1 MNDSDG
7 ASAGSNTG
15 DPGNDGDNAGNP
27 GGEIGSN
34 TRYPG
39 SGAGDN
45 AGNPG
50 GEIGSNTRYP
60 GSDAGGN
67 TGNSGG
73 DIGGNTGNP
82 GGVGSNTGGPGG
94 NAGNDTGDRR
104 TKTYLTAGGIAIT
117 RTARTETRGDA
128 IASLAGALDEGLGVL
143 LTSSFEYPGRYT
155 RWDIGFCDPALAF
168 TGRQRGFEVRACN
181 ERGAVLLPAV
191 AAALEGCDAVAA
203 LEAGERT
210 ITGTVRAS
218 GEWFPEE
225 LRSKQPTL
233 FSVVRALI
241 DLFRSPEDAHLG
253 LYGAFGYELAF
264 QFDPIRLAMPRDG
277 NERNLVLFLPD
288 DVLVVDHRRE
298 TATRY
303 LYEFEV
309 ADGSTAGLAR
319 TGRSIAGLPRTG
331 RSTAGLARTG
341 RRTAGL
347 PRTGSRTPYAPA
359 GAVDRECDHAPGEYA
374 ATVREAIE
382 AFRRGDLFEV
392 VPGQTFFEPCPAPPS
407 ELYRRLKERN
417 PAPYGALMHLGERE
431 YLVAASPE
439 MYVRVEGRR
448 IETCPISG
456 TIARGAN
463 AIGDARQIRA
473 LLNSEKEESEL
484 TMCTD
489 VDRNDK
495 SRVCEAESVRVI
507 GRRQIEMYSRL
518 IHTVDHVEGRLR
530 EGYDALDGFL
540 AHTWAVTVTGAPKQ
554 HAIQFIEDHERS
566 PRRWYGGA
574 IGFLGFDG
582 NMNTG
587 LTLRTVRVK
596 DGVAEVRAGATLLF
610 GSDPEGEEAETRL
623 KASALLDAIRRG
635 DRAPGPGG
643 EAASGTEAASR
654 TEAAP
659 RSEAAL
665 RTEAGADRPGAGR
678 RVMMIDHE
686 DSFVHTLA
694 GYFRR
699 TGAEVATYR
708 AGFPRRRIAEERP
721 DLVLLSPGPGRP
733 EDFGVGETIG
743 AALSAGIPLFG
754 VCLGLQGIVEYHGGR
769 LSVLPAPMHGK
780 PSMVNVRG
788 GRLFDGLPERF
799 EGGRYHSLYA
809 DRDTF
814 PDALEITA
822 ESDEG
827 IVMAVE
833 HPELPVAAVQFHPES
848 ILTLDGDAG
857 FAVVTNVMR
866 GLGE

>member
-1 MNDSDG
+1 MNDIQST
-7 ASAGSNTG
+7 AYTS
-15 DPGNDGDNAGNP
+15 
-27 GGEIGSN
+27 
-34 TRYPG
+34 
-39 SGAGDN
+39 
-45 AGNPG
+45 
-50 GEIGSNTRYP
+50 
-60 GSDAGGN
+60 
-67 TGNSGG
+67 
-73 DIGGNTGNP
+73 
-82 GGVGSNTGGPGG
+82 
-94 NAGNDTGDRR
+94 
-104 TKTYLTAGGIAIT
+104 AGGIAIT
-117 RTARTETRGDA
+117 RTNRVEPREGA
-128 IASLAGALDEGLGVL
+128 IAELADALDERLGVL

-155 RWDIGFCDPALAF
+155 RWDIGFCDPVLSF

-181 ERGAVLLPAV
+181 ERGVVLIPAV
-191 AAALEGCDAVAA
+191 ASALERCDAIADVETGSHAVI
-203 LEAGERT
+203 GMVRT
-210 ITGTVRAS
+210 S
-218 GEWFPEE
+218 DEWFPEE

-241 DLFRSPEDAHLG
+241 DLFRSPDDTHLG
-253 LYGAFGYELAF
+253 FYGAFGYELAF
-264 QFDPIRLAMPRDG
+264 QFDPIRLSMPRDG
-277 NERNLVLFLPD
+277 SDRNLVLFLPD
-288 DVLVVDHRRE
+288 DILVVDHRRQV
-298 TATRY
+298 ATRY
-303 LYEFEV
+303 RYEFEV
-309 ADGSTAGLAR
+309 GDRRTHGLAR
-319 TGRSIAGLPRTG
+319 TGSRAPYV
-331 RSTAGLARTG
+331 AAR
-341 RRTAGL
+341 
-347 PRTGSRTPYAPA
+347 
-359 GAVDRECDHAPGEYA
+359 AVERECDHAPGEYA
-374 ATVREAIE
+374 ATVRDAIG

-392 VPGQTFFEPCPAPPS
+392 VPGQMFFEPCAASPS
-407 ELYRRLKERN
+407 VLYERLKERN
-417 PAPYGALMHLGERE
+417 PAPYGALMNLGERE

-463 AIGDARQIRA
+463 AIGDARQIRE

-495 SRVCEAESVRVI
+495 SRVCDAQSVQVI

-610 GSDPEGEEAETRL
+610 GSDPEREEAETRL
-623 KASALLDAIRRG
+623 KASALIDAIRRG
-635 DRAPGPGG
+635 DSTP
-643 EAASGTEAASR
+643 E
-654 TEAAP
+654 P
-659 RSEAAL
+659 RVETS
-665 RTEAGADRPGAGR
+665 ADRPGDGR
-678 RVMMIDHE
+678 RVMMVDHE

-699 TGAEVATYR
+699 TGAEVITYR
-708 AGFPRRRIAEERP
+708 AGFPRRLIAEERP

-754 VCLGLQGIVEYHGGR
+754 VCLGLQGLVEYYGGR
-769 LSVLPAPMHGK
+769 LSVLPAPMHGE

-788 GRLFDGLPERF
+788 GRLFEGLPERF

-809 DRDTF
+809 DRGTF
-814 PDALEITA
+814 PEALEITA
-822 ESDEG
+822 ESDDG

-833 HPELPVAAVQFHPES
+833 HPDLPVAAVQFHPES
-848 ILTLDGDAG
+848 ILTLDEDAG
-857 FAVVTNVMR
+857 MAVVMNVMR
-866 GLGE
+866 GLGR

>member
-1 MNDSDG
+1 MNDSQ
-7 ASAGSNTG
+7 A
-15 DPGNDGDNAGNP
+15 
-27 GGEIGSN
+27 
-34 TRYPG
+34 
-39 SGAGDN
+39 
-45 AGNPG
+45 
-50 GEIGSNTRYP
+50 
-60 GSDAGGN
+60 
-67 TGNSGG
+67 
-73 DIGGNTGNP
+73 
-82 GGVGSNTGGPGG
+82 
-94 NAGNDTGDRR
+94 
-104 TKTYLTAGGIAIT
+104 KTYLSAGGIAIT
-117 RTARTETRGDA
+117 RTARLEAREDA
-128 IASLAGALDEGLGVL
+128 IASLVGTLDERLGVL

-155 RWDIGFCDPALAF
+155 RWDIGFCDPALSF
-168 TGRQRGFEVRACN
+168 TGRQRGFEIRACN

-191 AAALEGCDAVAA
+191 ASALESCDAVAT
-203 LEAGERT
+203 LETDAHT
-210 ITGTVRAS
+210 VTGTVRLS
-218 GEWFPEE
+218 EEWFPEE

-233 FSVVRALI
+233 FSVLRALI
-241 DLFRSPEDAHLG
+241 DLFRSPEDGHLG
-253 LYGAFGYELAF
+253 FYGAFGYELAF
-264 QFDPIRLAMPRDG
+264 QFDPIRLAMLRDES
-277 NERNLVLFLPD
+277 ERNLVLFLPD
-288 DVLVVDHRRE
+288 DILVVDHRRE
-298 TATRY
+298 VATRY
-303 LYEFEV
+303 RYEFE
-309 ADGSTAGLAR
+309 AGGRRTDGLAR
-319 TGRSIAGLPRTG
+319 I
-331 RSTAGLARTG
+331 
-341 RRTAGL
+341 
-347 PRTGSRTPYAPA
+347 GSRTPYVAA
-359 GAVDRECDHAPGEYA
+359 GAVERDCDHASGEYA

-392 VPGQTFFEPCPAPPS
+392 VPGQTFFEPCATPPS
-407 ELYRRLKERN
+407 VLYQRLRERN
-417 PAPYGALMHLGERE
+417 PAPYGALMNLGEQE

-495 SRVCEAESVRVI
+495 SRVCEAESVQVI

-596 DGVAEVRAGATLLF
+596 EGVAEVRAGATLLF
-610 GSDPEGEEAETRL
+610 GSDPDGEEAETRL

-635 DRAPGPGG
+635 DHAPG
-643 EAASGTEAASR
+643 SR
-654 TEAAP
+654 RVET
-659 RSEAAL
+659 
-665 RTEAGADRPGAGR
+665 GADRPGAGR
-678 RVMMIDHE
+678 RVMMVDHD

-699 TGAEVATYR
+699 TGAAVVTYR
-708 AGFPRRRIAEERP
+708 AGFPRGRIAEERP

-733 EDFGVGETIG
+733 EDFGVGETID
-743 AALSAGIPLFG
+743 AALAVGIPLFG
-754 VCLGLQGIVEYHGGR
+754 VCLGLQGIVEYYGGR
-769 LSVLPAPMHGK
+769 LSVLPTPMHGK

-788 GRLFDGLPERF
+788 GRIFEGLPERF

-827 IVMAVE
+827 VVMAIE
-833 HPELPVAAVQFHPES
+833 HPGLPVAAVQFHPES
-848 ILTLDGDAG
+848 ILSLDDDAG
-857 FAVVTNVMR
+857 LAVVMNVVR
-866 GLGE
+866 GLG

>member
-1 MNDSDG
+1 MNDSH
-7 ASAGSNTG
+7 
-15 DPGNDGDNAGNP
+15 GNGH
-27 GGEIGSN
+27 
-34 TRYPG
+34 PG
-39 SGAGDN
+39 SGAG
-45 AGNPG
+45 
-50 GEIGSNTRYP
+50 NT
-60 GSDAGGN
+60 GGN
-67 TGNSGG
+67 IDKDTG
-73 DIGGNTGNP
+73 DIGNG
-82 GGVGSNTGGPGG
+82 
-94 NAGNDTGDRR
+94 AGDGR

-117 RTARTETRGDA
+117 CTARPETRDDA
-128 IASLAGALDEGLGVL
+128 IASLAGALDERLGVL

-155 RWDIGFCDPALAF
+155 RWDIGFCDPVLAF
-168 TGRQRGFEVRACN
+168 TGRRRGFEVRACN

-191 AAALEGCDAVAA
+191 AAALRGCDAVAA
-203 LEAGERT
+203 LEAGGRAV
-210 ITGTVRAS
+210 TGTVRAS
-218 GEWFPEE
+218 EEWFPEE
-225 LRSKQPTL
+225 LRSRQPTL

-241 DLFRSPEDAHLG
+241 DLFRSPEDTHLG

-264 QFDPIRLAMPRDG
+264 QFDPIRLAMPRDED
-277 NERNLVLFLPD
+277 ERNLVLFLPD

-298 TATRY
+298 TAMRY
-303 LYEFEV
+303 RYEFE
-309 ADGSTAGLAR
+309 AG
-319 TGRSIAGLPRTG
+319 
-331 RSTAGLARTG
+331 G

-347 PRTGSRTPYAPA
+347 PRTGSRTPYASA
-359 GAVDRECDHAPGEYA
+359 GAVERECDHAPGEYA
-374 ATVREAIE
+374 ATVRAAVE

-456 TIARGAN
+456 TIARGVN

-635 DRAPGPGG
+635 DRAPGP
-643 EAASGTEAASR
+643 R
-654 TEAAP
+654 VEAAP
-659 RSEAAL
+659 RV
-665 RTEAGADRPGAGR
+665 EAGADRPGEGR
-678 RVMMIDHE
+678 RVMMVDHE

-699 TGAEVATYR
+699 TGAEVITYR

-733 EDFGVGETIG
+733 EDFNVGETIG
-743 AALSAGIPLFG
+743 ATLSAGIPLFG

-769 LSVLPAPMHGK
+769 LSVLMSPMHGK

-809 DRDTF
+809 DRSTF
-814 PDALEITA
+814 PEALEITA

-827 IVMAVE
+827 VVMAVE

-848 ILTLDGDAG
+848 ILTLGDDAG
-857 FAVVTNVMR
+857 LAVVMNVMR
-866 GLGE
+866 GLGG

>member
-1 MNDSDG
+1 MSDSQ
-7 ASAGSNTG
+7 AG
-15 DPGNDGDNAGNP
+15 
-27 GGEIGSN
+27 
-34 TRYPG
+34 
-39 SGAGDN
+39 
-45 AGNPG
+45 
-50 GEIGSNTRYP
+50 
-60 GSDAGGN
+60 
-67 TGNSGG
+67 
-73 DIGGNTGNP
+73 
-82 GGVGSNTGGPGG
+82 
-94 NAGNDTGDRR
+94 
-104 TKTYLTAGGIAIT
+104 TYLSAGGIEIT
-117 RTARTETRGDA
+117 RTARPEPRADA
-128 IASLAGALDEGLGVL
+128 VDALAAALDERLGVL

-155 RWDIGFCDPALAF
+155 RWDIGFRDPALSF

-181 ERGAVLLPAV
+181 ERGAVLIPAV
-191 AAALEGCDAVAA
+191 ASALRGCDAVEA
-203 LEAGERT
+203 LEADAHT
-210 ITGTVRAS
+210 VTGMVRVS
-218 GEWFPEE
+218 DEWFPEE
-225 LRSKQPTL
+225 LRSRQPTL

-264 QFDPIRLAMPRDG
+264 QFDPIRLAMPRDET
-277 NERNLVLFLPD
+277 ERNLVLFLPD
-288 DVLVVDHRRE
+288 DILVVDHRRE

-303 LYEFEV
+303 RYEFE
-309 ADGSTAGLAR
+309 
-319 TGRSIAGLPRTG
+319 TG
-331 RSTAGLARTG
+331 G
-341 RRTAGL
+341 RRTDGL
-347 PRTGSRTPYAPA
+347 ARTGSRTPYAA
-359 GAVDRECDHAPGEYA
+359 GAVERECDHAPGEYA
-374 ATVREAIE
+374 ATVRDAIE

-392 VPGQTFFEPCPAPPS
+392 VPGQMFFEPCAVPPS
-407 ELYRRLKERN
+407 VLYRRLRERN

-456 TIARGAN
+456 TIARGAD
-463 AIGDARQIRA
+463 AIGDARQIRT

-495 SRVCEAESVRVI
+495 SRVCEADSVRVI

-540 AHTWAVTVTGAPKQ
+540 AHTWAVTVTGAPKR

-587 LTLRTVRVK
+587 LTLRTVRVG
-596 DGVAEVRAGATLLF
+596 DGVAEVRAGATLLY

-635 DRAPGPGG
+635 DGVPDPRV
-643 EAASGTEAASR
+643 EAA
-654 TEAAP
+654 
-659 RSEAAL
+659 
-665 RTEAGADRPGAGR
+665 ADRPGDGR
-678 RVMMIDHE
+678 RVIMVDHE

-699 TGAEVATYR
+699 TGAEVVTYR
-708 AGFPRRRIAEERP
+708 SGFPRRRIAGERP

-733 EDFGVGETIG
+733 EDFGVGETIDTTL
-743 AALSAGIPLFG
+743 AAGIPLFG
-754 VCLGLQGIVEYHGGR
+754 VCLGLQGIVEYYGGR

-788 GRLFDGLPERF
+788 GRLFDGLPGRF

-809 DRDTF
+809 DRGMF
-814 PDALEITA
+814 PDVLAVTA

-827 IVMAVE
+827 VVMAVE
-833 HPELPVAAVQFHPES
+833 HPERPVAAVQFHPES
-848 ILTLDGDAG
+848 ILTLDEDAG
-857 FAVVTNVMR
+857 MMVVMNVMR
-866 GLGE
+866 GLG

>member
-1 MNDSDG
+1 MNDSQ
-7 ASAGSNTG
+7 A
-15 DPGNDGDNAGNP
+15 
-27 GGEIGSN
+27 
-34 TRYPG
+34 
-39 SGAGDN
+39 
-45 AGNPG
+45 
-50 GEIGSNTRYP
+50 
-60 GSDAGGN
+60 
-67 TGNSGG
+67 
-73 DIGGNTGNP
+73 
-82 GGVGSNTGGPGG
+82 
-94 NAGNDTGDRR
+94 
-104 TKTYLTAGGIAIT
+104 KTYLSAGGVAIT
-117 RTARTETRGDA
+117 RTARLEAREDA
-128 IASLAGALDEGLGVL
+128 IASLVGTLDERLGVL

-155 RWDIGFCDPALAF
+155 RWDIGFCDPALSF
-168 TGRQRGFEVRACN
+168 TGRQRGFEIRACN

-191 AAALEGCDAVAA
+191 ASALESCDAVATLDA
-203 LEAGERT
+203 DAHT
-210 ITGTVRAS
+210 VTGTVRLS
-218 GEWFPEE
+218 EEWFPEE

-233 FSVVRALI
+233 FSVLRALI
-241 DLFRSPEDAHLG
+241 DLFRSPEDGHLG
-253 LYGAFGYELAF
+253 FYGAFGYELAF
-264 QFDPIRLAMPRDG
+264 QFDPIRLAMPRDES
-277 NERNLVLFLPD
+277 ERNLVLFLPD
-288 DVLVVDHRRE
+288 DILVVDHRRE
-298 TATRY
+298 VATRY
-303 LYEFEV
+303 RYEFE
-309 ADGSTAGLAR
+309 AG
-319 TGRSIAGLPRTG
+319 
-331 RSTAGLARTG
+331 G
-341 RRTAGL
+341 RRTDGL
-347 PRTGSRTPYAPA
+347 ARTGSRTPYVAA
-359 GAVDRECDHAPGEYA
+359 GAVERDCDHASGEYA

-392 VPGQTFFEPCPAPPS
+392 VPGQTFFEPCATPPS
-407 ELYRRLKERN
+407 VLYQRLRERN
-417 PAPYGALMHLGERE
+417 PAPYGALMNLGEQE

-495 SRVCEAESVRVI
+495 SRVCEAESVQVI

-596 DGVAEVRAGATLLF
+596 EGVAEVRAGATLLF
-610 GSDPEGEEAETRL
+610 GSDPDGEEAETRL

-635 DRAPGPGG
+635 DHAPGPRRV
-643 EAASGTEAASR
+643 ETD
-654 TEAAP
+654 
-659 RSEAAL
+659 
-665 RTEAGADRPGAGR
+665 ADRPGAGR
-678 RVMMIDHE
+678 RVMMVDHD

-699 TGAEVATYR
+699 TGAAVVTYR
-708 AGFPRRRIAEERP
+708 AGFPRGRIAEERP

-733 EDFGVGETIG
+733 EDFGVGETID
-743 AALSAGIPLFG
+743 AALAVGIPLFG
-754 VCLGLQGIVEYHGGR
+754 VCLGLQGIVEYYGGR

-780 PSMVNVRG
+780 ASMVNVRG
-788 GRLFDGLPERF
+788 GRIFEGLPGRF

-827 IVMAVE
+827 VVMAIE
-833 HPELPVAAVQFHPES
+833 HPRLPVAAVQFHPES
-848 ILTLDGDAG
+848 ILSLDDDAG
-857 FAVVTNVMR
+857 LAIVMNVMR
-866 GLGE
+866 GLG

>member
-1 MNDSDG
+1 MNDS
-7 ASAGSNTG
+7 
-15 DPGNDGDNAGNP
+15 
-27 GGEIGSN
+27 
-34 TRYPG
+34 
-39 SGAGDN
+39 
-45 AGNPG
+45 
-50 GEIGSNTRYP
+50 
-60 GSDAGGN
+60 
-67 TGNSGG
+67 NSR
-73 DIGGNTGNP
+73 
-82 GGVGSNTGGPGG
+82 
-94 NAGNDTGDRR
+94 A
-104 TKTYLTAGGIAIT
+104 YLSAGGIAIT
-117 RTARTETRGDA
+117 RTARPETRADA
-128 IASLAGALDEGLGVL
+128 LDALAASLDERLGVL

-155 RWDIGFCDPALAF
+155 RWDMGFCDPALSF

-181 ERGAVLLPAV
+181 GRGEVLIPAV
-191 AAALEGCDAVAA
+191 ASALGGCDAVET
-203 LEAGERT
+203 LETNAQAVA
-210 ITGTVRAS
+210 GTVRVS

-241 DLFRSPEDAHLG
+241 DLFRSPEDPHLG

-264 QFDPIRLAMPRDG
+264 QFDPIRLAMPRDET
-277 NERNLVLFLPD
+277 ERNLVLFLPD
-288 DVLVVDHRRE
+288 DILIVDHRRQI
-298 TATRY
+298 ATRY
-303 LYEFEV
+303 RYEFEV
-309 ADGSTAGLAR
+309 EGRRTDELAR
-319 TGRSIAGLPRTG
+319 TG
-331 RSTAGLARTG
+331 
-341 RRTAGL
+341 
-347 PRTGSRTPYAPA
+347 SRAPYV
-359 GAVDRECDHAPGEYA
+359 GAATVERECDHAPGEYA
-374 ATVREAIE
+374 ATVRDAIE

-407 ELYRRLKERN
+407 KLYRRLKERN

-456 TIARGAN
+456 TVARGTS

-495 SRVCEAESVRVI
+495 SRVCEADSVRVI

-540 AHTWAVTVTGAPKQ
+540 AHTWAVTVTGAPKH
-554 HAIQFIEDHERS
+554 HAIQFIEDHEHS
-566 PRRWYGGA
+566 PRPWYGGA

-610 GSDPEGEEAETRL
+610 GSDPDGEEAETRL
-623 KASALLDAIRRG
+623 KASALLDAIRR
-635 DRAPGPGG
+635 DDDAPGPRI
-643 EAASGTEAASR
+643 EEVAE
-654 TEAAP
+654 
-659 RSEAAL
+659 
-665 RTEAGADRPGAGR
+665 RPGDGR
-678 RVMMIDHE
+678 RVLMVDHE

-699 TGAEVATYR
+699 TGAEVITYR
-708 AGFPRRRIAEERP
+708 SGFPRRRIAEERP

-733 EDFGVGETIG
+733 KDFGVGETIG
-743 AALSAGIPLFG
+743 ATLAAGIPLFG
-754 VCLGLQGIVEYHGGR
+754 VCLGLQGIVEYYGGR
-769 LSVLPAPMHGK
+769 LSGLPTPMHGK
-780 PSMVNVRG
+780 PSVVNVRG
-788 GRLFDGLPERF
+788 GRLFEGLPPRF

-809 DRDTF
+809 DGGTF
-814 PDALEITA
+814 PDALAITA
-822 ESDEG
+822 ESDDG

-848 ILTLDGDAG
+848 ILTLDEDAG
-857 FAVVTNVMR
+857 MAVVMNVMR
-866 GLGE
+866 GLGR

>member
-1 MNDSDG
+1 MNDSQ
-7 ASAGSNTG
+7 A
-15 DPGNDGDNAGNP
+15 
-27 GGEIGSN
+27 
-34 TRYPG
+34 
-39 SGAGDN
+39 
-45 AGNPG
+45 
-50 GEIGSNTRYP
+50 
-60 GSDAGGN
+60 
-67 TGNSGG
+67 
-73 DIGGNTGNP
+73 
-82 GGVGSNTGGPGG
+82 
-94 NAGNDTGDRR
+94 
-104 TKTYLTAGGIAIT
+104 KTYLSAGGVAIT
-117 RTARTETRGDA
+117 RTARLEAREDA
-128 IASLAGALDEGLGVL
+128 IASLVGTLDERLGVL

-155 RWDIGFCDPALAF
+155 RWDIGFCDPALSF
-168 TGRQRGFEVRACN
+168 TGRQRGFEIRACN

-191 AAALEGCDAVAA
+191 ASALESCDAVATLDA
-203 LEAGERT
+203 DAHT
-210 ITGTVRAS
+210 VTGTVRLS
-218 GEWFPEE
+218 EEWFPEE

-233 FSVVRALI
+233 FSVLRALI
-241 DLFRSPEDAHLG
+241 DLFRSPEDGHLG
-253 LYGAFGYELAF
+253 FYGAFGYELAF
-264 QFDPIRLAMPRDG
+264 QFDPIRLAMPRDES
-277 NERNLVLFLPD
+277 ERNLVLFLPD
-288 DVLVVDHRRE
+288 DILVVDHRRE
-298 TATRY
+298 VATRY
-303 LYEFEV
+303 RYEFE
-309 ADGSTAGLAR
+309 AG
-319 TGRSIAGLPRTG
+319 
-331 RSTAGLARTG
+331 G
-341 RRTAGL
+341 RRTDGL
-347 PRTGSRTPYAPA
+347 ARTGSRTPYVAA
-359 GAVDRECDHAPGEYA
+359 GAVERDCDHASGEYA

-392 VPGQTFFEPCPAPPS
+392 VPGQTFFEPCATPPS
-407 ELYRRLKERN
+407 VLYQRLRERN
-417 PAPYGALMHLGERE
+417 PAPYGALMNLGEQE

-495 SRVCEAESVRVI
+495 SRVCEAESVQVI

-596 DGVAEVRAGATLLF
+596 EGVAEVRAGATLLF
-610 GSDPEGEEAETRL
+610 GSDPDGEEAETRL

-635 DRAPGPGG
+635 DHAPGPRRV
-643 EAASGTEAASR
+643 ETD
-654 TEAAP
+654 
-659 RSEAAL
+659 
-665 RTEAGADRPGAGR
+665 ADRPGAGR
-678 RVMMIDHE
+678 RVMMVDHD

-699 TGAEVATYR
+699 TGAAVVTYR
-708 AGFPRRRIAEERP
+708 AGFPRGRIAEERP

-733 EDFGVGETIG
+733 EDFGVGETID
-743 AALSAGIPLFG
+743 AALAVGIPLFG
-754 VCLGLQGIVEYHGGR
+754 VCLGLQGIVEYYGGR

-780 PSMVNVRG
+780 ASMVNVRG
-788 GRLFDGLPERF
+788 GRIFEGLPGRF

-827 IVMAVE
+827 VVMAIE
-833 HPELPVAAVQFHPES
+833 HPGLPVAAVQFHPES
-848 ILTLDGDAG
+848 ILSLDDDAG
-857 FAVVTNVMR
+857 LAIVMNVMR
-866 GLGE
+866 GLG

>member
-1 MNDSDG
+1 MKDSQ
-7 ASAGSNTG
+7 AK
-15 DPGNDGDNAGNP
+15 
-27 GGEIGSN
+27 
-34 TRYPG
+34 TR
-39 SGAGDN
+39 
-45 AGNPG
+45 
-50 GEIGSNTRYP
+50 
-60 GSDAGGN
+60 
-67 TGNSGG
+67 
-73 DIGGNTGNP
+73 
-82 GGVGSNTGGPGG
+82 
-94 NAGNDTGDRR
+94 
-104 TKTYLTAGGIAIT
+104 TYRSAGGIAIT
-117 RTARTETRGDA
+117 RTARSETRADA
-128 IASLAGALDEGLGVL
+128 IDALSAALDERLGVL

-155 RWDIGFCDPALAF
+155 RWDIGFCDPVLSF
-168 TGRQRGFEVRACN
+168 TGRQRDFEIRACN
-181 ERGAVLLPAV
+181 DRGAVLLPAV
-191 AAALEGCDAVAA
+191 AAVLGRCDAVAA
-203 LEAGERT
+203 LEADAHAVTGAVRIGE
-210 ITGTVRAS
+210 
-218 GEWFPEE
+218 EWFPEE

-241 DLFRSPEDAHLG
+241 DLFRSPEDTHLG

-264 QFDPIRLAMPRDG
+264 QFDPIRLAMPRDET
-277 NERNLVLFLPD
+277 ERNLVLFLPD
-288 DVLVVDHRRE
+288 DILVVDHRRE

-303 LYEFEV
+303 LYEFE
-309 ADGSTAGLAR
+309 AGGS
-319 TGRSIAGLPRTG
+319 
-331 RSTAGLARTG
+331 STRELARTG
-341 RRTAGL
+341 RRT
-347 PRTGSRTPYAPA
+347 PYAAA
-359 GAVDRECDHAPGEYA
+359 GAVERACDHAPGEYA

-392 VPGQTFFEPCPAPPS
+392 VPGQTFFEPCPVPPS
-407 ELYRRLKERN
+407 ALYRRLKSRN
-417 PAPYGALMHLGERE
+417 PAPYGALMHLGEQE

-463 AIGDARQIRA
+463 AIGDARQIRT

-495 SRVCEAESVRVI
+495 SRVCEAESVQVI

-596 DGVAEVRAGATLLF
+596 DGIAEVRAGATLLF
-610 GSDPEGEEAETRL
+610 GSDPDAEEAETRL

-635 DRAPGPGG
+635 DHTTGP
-643 EAASGTEAASR
+643 R
-654 TEAAP
+654 V
-659 RSEAAL
+659 
-665 RTEAGADRPGAGR
+665 EAGAERPGDGR
-678 RVMMIDHE
+678 RVLMIDHE

-699 TGAEVATYR
+699 TGADVITYR
-708 AGFPRRRIAEERP
+708 SGFPRRRIAEERP

-743 AALSAGIPLFG
+743 AALAAGIPLFG
-754 VCLGLQGIVEYHGGR
+754 VCLGLQGIVEHYGGR

-799 EGGRYHSLYA
+799 EGGRYHSLHA
-809 DRDTF
+809 DRSTF
-814 PDALEITA
+814 PDALATTA

-848 ILTLDGDAG
+848 ILTLDDDAG
-857 FAVVTNVMR
+857 LTVVMNVMR
-866 GLGE
+866 GLGR

>member
-1 MNDSDG
+1 M
-7 ASAGSNTG
+7 
-15 DPGNDGDNAGNP
+15 NDGDGN
-27 GGEIGSN
+27 E
-34 TRYPG
+34 
-39 SGAGDN
+39 
-45 AGNPG
+45 
-50 GEIGSNTRYP
+50 
-60 GSDAGGN
+60 
-67 TGNSGG
+67 
-73 DIGGNTGNP
+73 
-82 GGVGSNTGGPGG
+82 
-94 NAGNDTGDRR
+94 TGD
-104 TKTYLTAGGIAIT
+104 TNDSQAKTYLTAGGIAVT
-117 RTARTETRGDA
+117 RTARPETRDDA
-128 IASLAGALDEGLGVL
+128 IPSLAGALDERLGVL

-155 RWDIGFCDPALAF
+155 RWDIGFCDPALSF
-168 TGRQRGFEVRACN
+168 TGRQRGFEIRACN
-181 ERGAVLLPAV
+181 ARGAVLLPAV

-203 LEAGERT
+203 LEAGEGAV
-210 ITGTVRAS
+210 TGTVRTS
-218 GEWFPEE
+218 TEWFPEE

-233 FSVVRALI
+233 FSVLRALA
-241 DLFRSPEDAHLG
+241 DLFHSPEDDHLG
-253 LYGAFGYELAF
+253 FYGAFGYELAF
-264 QFDPIRLAMPRDG
+264 QFDPIRLAIPRDG
-277 NERNLVLFLPD
+277 DERNLVLFLPD

-303 LYEFEV
+303 RYEFE
-309 ADGSTAGLAR
+309 ADGRCTAGLAR
-319 TGRSIAGLPRTG
+319 TG
-331 RSTAGLARTG
+331 
-341 RRTAGL
+341 
-347 PRTGSRTPYAPA
+347 SRTPYVPA
-359 GAVDRECDHAPGEYA
+359 GAVGRKCDHAPGEYA

-392 VPGQTFFEPCPAPPS
+392 VPGQTFFEPCAAPPS
-407 ELYRRLKERN
+407 VLYRRLKERN
-417 PAPYGALMHLGERE
+417 PAPYGALMHLGEQE

-495 SRVCEAESVRVI
+495 SRVCEAGSVRVI

-540 AHTWAVTVTGAPKQ
+540 AHTWAVTVTGAPKR

-574 IGFLGFDG
+574 IGFIGFSG

-596 DGVAEVRAGATLLF
+596 EGVAEVRAGATLLF

-635 DRAPGPGG
+635 DRAPAPRI
-643 EAASGTEAASR
+643 EATPR

-659 RSEAAL
+659 RI
-665 RTEAGADRPGAGR
+665 EAGEDRPGAGR
-678 RVMMIDHE
+678 RVMMVDHE

-708 AGFPRRRIAEERP
+708 AGFPRHRIAEERP

-733 EDFGVGETIG
+733 EDFGVGETIE
-743 AALSAGIPLFG
+743 ATLSAGIALFG

-780 PSMVNVRG
+780 PSMINVRG
-788 GRLFDGLPERF
+788 GRLFDGLPGRF

-809 DRDTF
+809 DRGTF
-814 PDALEITA
+814 PDALQVTA

-848 ILTLDGDAG
+848 ILTLEGDAG
-857 FAVVTNVMR
+857 FTVVANVMR
-866 GLGE
+866 GLA

>member
-1 MNDSDG
+1 MNDSQ
-7 ASAGSNTG
+7 A
-15 DPGNDGDNAGNP
+15 
-27 GGEIGSN
+27 
-34 TRYPG
+34 
-39 SGAGDN
+39 
-45 AGNPG
+45 
-50 GEIGSNTRYP
+50 
-60 GSDAGGN
+60 
-67 TGNSGG
+67 
-73 DIGGNTGNP
+73 
-82 GGVGSNTGGPGG
+82 
-94 NAGNDTGDRR
+94 
-104 TKTYLTAGGIAIT
+104 KTYSSAGGIAIT
-117 RTARTETRGDA
+117 RTSRLESRDGAIDA
-128 IASLAGALDEGLGVL
+128 LAAALDERLGVL

-155 RWDIGFCDPALAF
+155 RWDMGFCDPALSF
-168 TGRQRGFEVRACN
+168 TGRQRGFEIRARN
-181 ERGAVLLPAV
+181 ERGAVLIPAV
-191 AAALEGCDAVAA
+191 AAALGGCDAVEA
-203 LEAGERT
+203 LEADAGAV
-210 ITGTVRAS
+210 TGTVRVS
-218 GEWFPEE
+218 DEWFPEE

-264 QFDPIRLAMPRDG
+264 QFDPIRLAMPRDET
-277 NERNLVLFLPD
+277 ERNLVLFLPD
-288 DVLVVDHRRE
+288 DILIVDHRRE
-298 TATRY
+298 AAIRY
-303 LYEFEV
+303 RYEFEV
-309 ADGSTAGLAR
+309 G
-319 TGRSIAGLPRTG
+319 G
-331 RSTAGLARTG
+331 RSTGGLS
-341 RRTAGL
+341 
-347 PRTGSRTPYAPA
+347 RTGSRTPFV
-359 GAVDRECDHAPGEYA
+359 GAAAVERECDHESGEYA

-392 VPGQTFFEPCPAPPS
+392 VPGQTFFEPCAAPPS
-407 ELYRRLKERN
+407 LIYQRLKERN
-417 PAPYGALMHLGERE
+417 PAPYGALMHLGEQE

-495 SRVCEAESVRVI
+495 SRVCEADSVQVI

-635 DRAPGPGG
+635 DD
-643 EAASGTEAASR
+643 ASG
-654 TEAAP
+654 P
-659 RSEAAL
+659 RVEGA
-665 RTEAGADRPGAGR
+665 ADRPGEGR
-678 RVMMIDHE
+678 RVIMIDHE

-699 TGAEVATYR
+699 TGAEVITYR
-708 AGFPRRRIAEERP
+708 SGFPRRRIAEERP

-733 EDFGVGETIG
+733 EDFGVGETID
-743 AALSAGIPLFG
+743 AALAAGIPLFG
-754 VCLGLQGIVEYHGGR
+754 VCLGLQGIVEYYGGR
-769 LSVLPAPMHGK
+769 LSVLPTPMHGK
-780 PSMVNVRG
+780 PSKVNVRG
-788 GRLFDGLPERF
+788 GRIFEGLPERF

-809 DRDTF
+809 DRMTF

-827 IVMAVE
+827 VVMAVE
-833 HPELPVAAVQFHPES
+833 HPDLPVAAVQFHPES

-857 FAVVTNVMR
+857 MAVVTNVMR
-866 GLGE
+866 GLGRQNR

>member
-1 MNDSDG
+1 MNDSDSDSDDTSSNVG
-7 ASAGSNTG
+7 NNTGNTGSNT
-15 DPGNDGDNAGNP
+15 D
-27 GGEIGSN
+27 
-34 TRYPG
+34 
-39 SGAGDN
+39 
-45 AGNPG
+45 
-50 GEIGSNTRYP
+50 
-60 GSDAGGN
+60 
-67 TGNSGG
+67 
-73 DIGGNTGNP
+73 
-82 GGVGSNTGGPGG
+82 
-94 NAGNDTGDRR
+94 NDTSGSR

-117 RTARTETRGDA
+117 RTARIETRDDT
-128 IASLAGALDEGLGVL
+128 IASLAGALDERLGVL

-181 ERGAVLLPAV
+181 ERGATLLPAV
-191 AAALEGCDAVAA
+191 ATALRGCDAVTD
-203 LEAGERT
+203 LETDSHAVA
-210 ITGTVRAS
+210 GTVRVS
-218 GEWFPEE
+218 EEWFPEE
-225 LRSKQPTL
+225 LRSRQPTL

-264 QFDPIRLAMPRDG
+264 QFDPIRLAMPRDED
-277 NERNLVLFLPD
+277 ERNLVLLLPD

-298 TATRY
+298 TAMRY
-303 LYEFEV
+303 RYEFE
-309 ADGSTAGLAR
+309 
-319 TGRSIAGLPRTG
+319 TG
-331 RSTAGLARTG
+331 G

-359 GAVDRECDHAPGEYA
+359 GAVERECDHAPGEYA
-374 ATVREAIE
+374 ATVRAAIE

-392 VPGQTFFEPCPAPPS
+392 VPGQTFFEPCAAPPS
-407 ELYRRLKERN
+407 ALYQRLKERN

-456 TIARGAN
+456 TIARGVN

-635 DRAPGPGG
+635 DRAPGPRV
-643 EAASGTEAASR
+643 EAT
-654 TEAAP
+654 P
-659 RSEAAL
+659 RVGAAL
-665 RTEAGADRPGAGR
+665 RIEAGADRPGDGR

-699 TGAEVATYR
+699 TGAEVVTYR
-708 AGFPRRRIAEERP
+708 AGFPRRRIVEERP
-721 DLVLLSPGPGRP
+721 NLVLLSPGPGRP
-733 EDFGVGETIG
+733 EDFNVGETIG
-743 AALSAGIPLFG
+743 AALAADIALFG

-769 LSVLPAPMHGK
+769 LSVLPSPMHGK

-809 DRDTF
+809 DRSTF
-814 PDALEITA
+814 PDALAITA

-857 FAVVTNVMR
+857 LVVVMNVMR
-866 GLGE
+866 GLGG

>member
-1 MNDSDG
+1 MNDSQ
-7 ASAGSNTG
+7 AM
-15 DPGNDGDNAGNP
+15 
-27 GGEIGSN
+27 
-34 TRYPG
+34 
-39 SGAGDN
+39 
-45 AGNPG
+45 
-50 GEIGSNTRYP
+50 
-60 GSDAGGN
+60 
-67 TGNSGG
+67 
-73 DIGGNTGNP
+73 
-82 GGVGSNTGGPGG
+82 
-94 NAGNDTGDRR
+94 
-104 TKTYLTAGGIAIT
+104 TYRTAGGITIT
-117 RTARTETRGDA
+117 RTARVEPRADVIDA
-128 IASLAGALDEGLGVL
+128 LASALDERLGVL

-155 RWDIGFCDPALAF
+155 RWDIGFCDPALSF
-168 TGRQRGFEVRACN
+168 TGRQRRFEVRACN
-181 ERGAVLLPAV
+181 ARGTVLIPAV
-191 AAALEGCDAVAA
+191 AAALRDCDAVAD
-203 LEAGERT
+203 LESDAHVV
-210 ITGTVRAS
+210 TGTVRVS
-218 GEWFPEE
+218 DEWFPEE

-241 DLFRSPEDAHLG
+241 DLFRSPDDAHLG
-253 LYGAFGYELAF
+253 FYGAFGYELAF
-264 QFDPIRLAMPRDG
+264 QFDPIRLAMPRDQT
-277 NERNLVLFLPD
+277 ERNLVLFLPD
-288 DVLVVDHRRE
+288 DILIVDHRRE
-298 TATRY
+298 AATRY
-303 LYEFEV
+303 RYEFEV
-309 ADGSTAGLAR
+309 G
-319 TGRSIAGLPRTG
+319 G
-331 RSTAGLARTG
+331 RSTGSLA
-341 RRTAGL
+341 
-347 PRTGSRTPYAPA
+347 RTGSRTPYV
-359 GAVDRECDHAPGEYA
+359 GADSVERECDHAPGEYA
-374 ATVREAIE
+374 ATVRDAIG

-392 VPGQTFFEPCPAPPS
+392 VPGQMFFEPCAAPPS
-407 ELYRRLKERN
+407 VVYRRLRERN
-417 PAPYGALMHLGERE
+417 PAPYGALMYLGERE

-456 TIARGAN
+456 TISRGAN
-463 AIGDARQIRA
+463 AIGDARQIRT

-495 SRVCEAESVRVI
+495 SRVCEAGSVEVI

-587 LTLRTVRVK
+587 LTLRTMRVK
-596 DGVAEVRAGATLLF
+596 DGVAEVRAGATLLY
-610 GSDPEGEEAETRL
+610 GSDPDGEEAETRL

-635 DRAPGPGG
+635 DDV
-643 EAASGTEAASR
+643 
-654 TEAAP
+654 
-659 RSEAAL
+659 
-665 RTEAGADRPGAGR
+665 AGARVQAVADRPGDGR
-678 RVMMIDHE
+678 RVIMVDHE

-699 TGAEVATYR
+699 TGAEVITWR
-708 AGFPRRRIAEERP
+708 SGFPRQRIAEERP

-743 AALSAGIPLFG
+743 AALAAGIPLFG
-754 VCLGLQGIVEYHGGR
+754 VCLGLQGIVEYYGGS
-769 LSVLPAPMHGK
+769 LLVLPAPMHGK

-814 PDALEITA
+814 PDTLSITA

-827 IVMAVE
+827 VVMAVE
-833 HPELPVAAVQFHPES
+833 HPESPVAAVQFHPES
-848 ILTLDGDAG
+848 ILTLDEDAG
-857 FAVVTNVMR
+857 MTVVSNVMR
-866 GLGE
+866 GLGR

>member
-1 MNDSDG
+1 MNDSQ
-7 ASAGSNTG
+7 AM
-15 DPGNDGDNAGNP
+15 
-27 GGEIGSN
+27 
-34 TRYPG
+34 
-39 SGAGDN
+39 
-45 AGNPG
+45 
-50 GEIGSNTRYP
+50 
-60 GSDAGGN
+60 
-67 TGNSGG
+67 
-73 DIGGNTGNP
+73 
-82 GGVGSNTGGPGG
+82 
-94 NAGNDTGDRR
+94 
-104 TKTYLTAGGIAIT
+104 TYLSAGGIAIT
-117 RTARTETRGDA
+117 RTARVEPREDA
-128 IASLAGALDEGLGVL
+128 IASLAGALDERLGVL

-155 RWDIGFCDPALAF
+155 RWDIGFCDPALSF

-181 ERGAVLLPAV
+181 ERGAVLIPAI
-191 AAALEGCDAVAA
+191 ASALGRCDAVVDI
-203 LEAGERT
+203 EADSNVVV
-210 ITGTVRAS
+210 GTVRTS
-218 GEWFPEE
+218 DEWFPEE

-241 DLFRSPEDAHLG
+241 DLFRSPDDAHLG
-253 LYGAFGYELAF
+253 FYGAFGYELAF
-264 QFDPIRLAMPRDG
+264 QFDPIRLSMPRD
-277 NERNLVLFLPD
+277 ESDRNLVLFVPD
-288 DVLVVDHRRE
+288 DILVVDHRRQV
-298 TATRY
+298 ASRY
-303 LYEFEV
+303 RYEFEV
-309 ADGSTAGLAR
+309 G
-319 TGRSIAGLPRTG
+319 
-331 RSTAGLARTG
+331 G
-341 RRTAGL
+341 RRTHDLA
-347 PRTGSRTPYAPA
+347 RTGSRTPYTAA
-359 GAVDRECDHAPGEYA
+359 GAVAQECDHAPGAYA
-374 ATVREAIE
+374 ATVRDAIE

-392 VPGQTFFEPCPAPPS
+392 VPGQMFFEPCAPPPS
-407 ELYRRLKERN
+407 VLYQRLKERN
-417 PAPYGALMHLGERE
+417 PAPYGALMNLGEQE

-463 AIGDARQIRA
+463 AIGDARQIRE

-495 SRVCEAESVRVI
+495 SRVCEAESVQVI

-574 IGFLGFDG
+574 IGFIGFDG

-623 KASALLDAIRRG
+623 KASALIDAIRRG
-635 DRAPGPGG
+635 DSVPGP
-643 EAASGTEAASR
+643 R
-654 TEAAP
+654 V
-659 RSEAAL
+659 
-665 RTEAGADRPGAGR
+665 EAGTDRPGDGR
-678 RVMMIDHE
+678 RVMMVDHE

-699 TGAEVATYR
+699 TGAEVITYR
-708 AGFPRRRIAEERP
+708 AGFPRRLIAEERP

-754 VCLGLQGIVEYHGGR
+754 VCLGLQGIVEYYGGR

-780 PSMVNVRG
+780 PSLVNVRG
-788 GRLFDGLPERF
+788 GRLFEGLPGRF

-809 DRDTF
+809 DRGTF

-833 HPELPVAAVQFHPES
+833 HPDLPVAAVQFHPES
-848 ILTLDGDAG
+848 ILTLDDDAG
-857 FAVVTNVMR
+857 LDVVMNVMR
-866 GLGE
+866 GLGRRSPASSEC

>member
-1 MNDSDG
+1 MNDSH
-7 ASAGSNTG
+7 
-15 DPGNDGDNAGNP
+15 GNGH
-27 GGEIGSN
+27 
-34 TRYPG
+34 PG
-39 SGAGDN
+39 SGAG
-45 AGNPG
+45 
-50 GEIGSNTRYP
+50 
-60 GSDAGGN
+60 N
-67 TGNSGG
+67 TGSTIDKDTG
-73 DIGGNTGNP
+73 DIGN
-82 GGVGSNTGGPGG
+82 
-94 NAGNDTGDRR
+94 GDGDGR
-104 TKTYLTAGGIAIT
+104 TKTYLTTGGIAIT
-117 RTARTETRGDA
+117 RTARIETRDDA
-128 IASLAGALDEGLGVL
+128 IASLAGALDERLGVL

-168 TGRQRGFEVRACN
+168 TGRRRGFEVRACN
-181 ERGAVLLPAV
+181 ERGEVLLPAV
-191 AAALEGCDAVAA
+191 AAALRGCDAVAA
-203 LEAGERT
+203 LEAGGRAV
-210 ITGTVRAS
+210 TGTVRAS
-218 GEWFPEE
+218 EEWFPEE
-225 LRSKQPTL
+225 LRSRQPTL

-241 DLFRSPEDAHLG
+241 DLFRSPEDTHLG

-264 QFDPIRLAMPRDG
+264 QFDPIRLTMPRDER
-277 NERNLVLFLPD
+277 ERNLVLLLPD

-298 TATRY
+298 TAMRY
-303 LYEFEV
+303 RYEFE
-309 ADGSTAGLAR
+309 
-319 TGRSIAGLPRTG
+319 TG
-331 RSTAGLARTG
+331 G

-359 GAVDRECDHAPGEYA
+359 GAVERECDHAPGEYA
-374 ATVREAIE
+374 ATVRAAIE

-392 VPGQTFFEPCPAPPS
+392 VPGQTFFEPCAAPPS
-407 ELYRRLKERN
+407 VLYQRLKERN

-456 TIARGAN
+456 TIARGVN

-623 KASALLDAIRRG
+623 KASALLDAIRRS
-635 DRAPGPGG
+635 DRAPGPRV
-643 EAASGTEAASR
+643 EVASR
-654 TEAAP
+654 IETAP
-659 RSEAAL
+659 RV
-665 RTEAGADRPGAGR
+665 EAGGDRPGEGR
-678 RVMMIDHE
+678 RVMMVDHE

-699 TGAEVATYR
+699 TGAEVITYR

-733 EDFGVGETIG
+733 EDFNVGETIG
-743 AALSAGIPLFG
+743 ATLSAGIPLFG

-769 LSVLPAPMHGK
+769 LSVLPSPMHGK

-799 EGGRYHSLYA
+799 EGGRYHSLHA
-809 DRDTF
+809 DRSTF
-814 PDALEITA
+814 PEALEITA

-827 IVMAVE
+827 VVMAVE

-848 ILTLDGDAG
+848 ILTLGDDAG
-857 FAVVTNVMR
+857 LAVVMNVMR
-866 GLGE
+866 GLGG